1 MVERREMLGGG
12 LLAGLAG
19 AFTPASAAEPA
30 AALAADDTSEAAASA
45 VDRLRSSFERQA
57 APGTVSPSIAAIRQ
71 QQRTY
76 IRSHEKYPDF
86 IEVGLTVWED
96 VYDWHVRY
104 QVPITAARLADG
116 RYVLGFMFT
125 SLILRP
131 DQALDYV
138 GFGFDNEPARRANE

>member
-19 AFTPASAAEPA
+19 TFTPSPPVEPA
-30 AALAADDTSEAAASA
+30 AADDTSEAAASA
-45 VDRLRSSFERQA
+45 VDRLRTSFERQA
-57 APGTVSPSIAAIRQ
+57 TPGTVSPAIAAIRQ
-71 QQRTY
+71 QQRTF

-86 IEVGLTVWED
+86 MEVGLGIWED

-104 QVPITAARLADG
+104 HMPITAARLADG
-116 RYVLGFMFT
+116 RYILGFMFT

-131 DQALDYV
+131 DQAVDYV

>member
-1 MVERREMLGGG
+1 MLGGG

-19 AFTPASAAEPA
+19 VFTPAAAVEPA
-30 AALAADDTSEAAASA
+30 AAADDTSEAAARA
-45 VDRLRSSFERQA
+45 VDQLRTSLERQGT
-57 APGTVSPSIAAIRQ
+57 PGTVSAAIGAIRQ

-86 IEVGLTVWED
+86 IEVGLGVWED

-104 QVPITAARLADG
+104 HLPIAATRLADG

-125 SLILRP
+125 NLILRP
-131 DQALDYV
+131 DQAADFV
-138 GFGFDNEPARRANE
+138 GFGFDNEPARRPNE